1 MRVPR
6 NTLIRDAEIV
16 LQQYADLA
24 AKAKIAGVLITI
36 QSTGETIVVTPAQ
49 VTAVLAAVG
58 R

>member
-1 MRVPR
+1 MRLPR
-6 NTLIRDAEIV
+6 NAMIRDAEIV

-24 AKAKIAGVLITI
+24 AKAKIAGVLVTI